1 MNYVLLPHPTHIP
14 DTNVSVTKGA
24 QPRFQF
30 MYFKLN

>member
-1 MNYVLLPHPTHIP
+1 MYFYHILHIP